1 MAGLII
7 DGMVKVGF
15 VAPLQVISNQPA
27 FVSDALNLRQQ
38 VARQKAQ
45 RWEITTNLEPSNDS
59 AEFFIHSITNG
70 YDAVFLIQMPQIYR
84 APGATK
90 VTNLQTAQ
98 DYLKGANSIAANLVG
113 QVAQGEFIRFMNHNK
128 IYTVRKSLK
137 NSGQLDIYPA
147 LITAVPG
154 GTIILTD
161 TSVSM
166 QVRYDPTTALGIKY
180 IDGILADPGSVKF
193 VEAL

>member
-15 VAPLQVISNQPA
+15 VAPLQIVSNQPA
-27 FVSDALNLRQQ
+27 FVSDSLNLRQQ

-70 YDAVFLIQMPQIYR
+70 FDAVFLIQMPQIYR
-84 APGATK
+84 QPGATK
-90 VTNLQTAQ
+90 VNTLFTAQ
-98 DYLKGANSIAANLVG
+98 DYLKGANSIASQLVG
-113 QVAQGEFIRFMNHNK
+113 QVGIGEFIRFANHNK

-137 NSGQLDIYPA
+137 NSGQLEIYPQLVA
-147 LITAVPG
+147 AVPG
-154 GTIILTD
+154 GTAIYVD
-161 TSVSM
+161 TAVNM
-166 QVRYDPTTALGIKY
+166 QVRYDPTTILGIKY
-180 IDGILADPGSVKF
+180 VDGILADPGSVKF